1 MQLELVSSM
10 CATLQEY
17 HDNFTKAL
25 IAKMEKWDSDSLIG
39 DTFTEAIDVMP
50 KAYIK
55 FSESYF
61 NLIKTINSCRSAD
74 SYNFGKCE
82 VNSGIKV
89 EEFFDQIGSYPSAL
103 LNKIED
109 CIKYTRANHPDYHS
123 FQVCWKQVNNTA
135 DAVSKSKKDGDN
147 KLKVKEVQA
156 EITGCP
162 IVNLFDG
169 KRKFV
174 RLGNVQFGE
183 KKKLKEKHAYI
194 LSDMVIIC
202 AIKKGKLQYEE
213 HIQTKDTTVTDD
225 ETDKNAFL
233 FSVEKHK
240 FRFAFD
246 TQEIRNNWF
255 EDLATVLQEEAK
267 AVPDNITIAKESN
280 EDSFSANQLIIKSG
294 SPKQLVDA
302 LTDQK
307 EKIETETLR
316 AFFEYACNI
325 YST

>member
-1 MQLELVSSM
+1 
-10 CATLQEY
+10 
-17 HDNFTKAL
+17 
-25 IAKMEKWDSDSLIG
+25 
-39 DTFTEAIDVMP
+39 
-50 KAYIK
+50 
-55 FSESYF
+55 
-61 NLIKTINSCRSAD
+61 
-74 SYNFGKCE
+74 
-82 VNSGIKV
+82 
-89 EEFFDQIGSYPSAL
+89 
-103 LNKIED
+103 
-109 CIKYTRANHPDYHS
+109 
-123 FQVCWKQVNNTA
+123 
-135 DAVSKSKKDGDN
+135 
-147 KLKVKEVQA
+147 
-156 EITGCP
+156 
-162 IVNLFDG
+162 
-169 KRKFV
+169 
-174 RLGNVQFGE
+174 
-183 KKKLKEKHAYI
+183 
-194 LSDMVIIC
+194 MVIIC

-307 EKIETETLR
+307 EKLKLKL
-316 AFFEYACNI
+316 FVLF
-325 YST
+325 